1 MYEFSSEMIQKLIKN
16 RQRLKWVLFTGAS
29 LWIFFILYF
38 MNSNYYNTESH
49 ILSYS
54 IYNVYDNLHEET
66 ESPLKSAL
74 SSSLLEPSTN
84 QQTSDFK
91 NHLLYKSLISSL
103 FQNITKQTKDL
114 NSNIYDNIFSNHK
127 LETVLG
133 TLSFKERCDLYFK
146 NVFAED
152 VNWHFNPDTR
162 YDMHFDKNTKE
173 FKDFIKVKE
182 LVIQEKF
189 DKMKEKFK
197 EEDYNR
203 ELNKLKK
210 SMFTDFLNEKFEQE
224 IVNRLS
230 TFRIFNKCYITNDET
245 PQINKINQFITNQQ
259 KLVQDIHRDES
270 GNFYK
275 SKIDKLKLTN
285 KEALVDLMVTKS
297 STFENRVYPWI
308 SKEYPVYE
316 RWTGKV
322 YHEPPNYYEILN
334 HDPMQKTPKKIQQSN
349 NAAQPFLKQFK
360 NKFNGRGI
368 VLTIGNQHSDYAVSL
383 IHLLR
388 ALNNKLPIQIVYYD
402 DVNEESKRKI
412 VTAAQEDF
420 RSLPHSFEKV
430 AHLFGDKYIN
440 SQGKGLRPQEVWFV
454 NAYNSIH
461 KNYRGKFSRFGNKL
475 LASLFNSFS
484 EFMLIDV
491 DTVLM
496 QPPEYF
502 FQLKNYQTTGT
513 YFFKDRSVLQR
524 RTVEDGKFFERMG
537 PSTVDQMMFDIPI
550 MTNYTTT
557 RELFRG
563 LQHYMESGLVMI
575 NKDKHLNSILM
586 ITQINLIG
594 PITGKVWGD
603 KELFWLGFA
612 INGDEE
618 YYFDDNFAAAIGELT
633 PPQDRA
639 RKDGTWHHSKE
650 ICSPHPGHVSGDD
663 NHSLLWINSG
673 FRFCHQADEVN
684 FEKEAKKKTRLK
696 HLHTADQFRTF
707 YYNPLR
713 ITHAVVPPLDQ
724 DLQDRKNAMD
734 EPTSGWLW
742 ESGYCKRYM
751 WCAYSSVGGPQ
762 KRPDEKDDTVDNN
775 ETKDN
780 TLDGILVEYNQDEIA
795 LFNYLGDIW
804 VGTE

>member
-1 MYEFSSEMIQKLIKN
+1 MIRKLIRN
-16 RQRLKWVLFTGAS
+16 RQRSKWVLFTGAS
-29 LWIFFILYF
+29 IWIFFILYF
-38 MNSNYYNTESH
+38 INSNYYNTESH
-49 ILSYS
+49 LSSYS
-54 IYNVYDNLHEET
+54 IYNIYDNLHEEN
-66 ESPLKSAL
+66 ESPSKSIL
-74 SSSLLEPSTN
+74 SPLVDNSAN
-84 QQTSDFK
+84 DQQHISNFK
-91 NHLLYKSLISSL
+91 NHTLYESLIKST
-103 FQNITKQTKDL
+103 FQNTTKRTKDL
-114 NSNIYDNIFSNHK
+114 NSNIYDDIFTNHK

-146 NVFAED
+146 NVFAQD
-152 VNWHFNPDTR
+152 VNWHFNPDTK
-162 YDMHFDKNTKE
+162 YDVNFDKKTKE
-173 FKDFIKVKE
+173 YQEFNKVKE
-182 LVIQEKF
+182 LIIQEKF
-189 DKMKEKFK
+189 DKMKQKLK
-197 EEDYNR
+197 EEDYSK
-203 ELNKLKK
+203 ELEKLQK
-210 SMFTDFLNEKFEQE
+210 SMFTDYMHQKFEQE

-259 KLVQDIHRDES
+259 KLVQNLHRES
-270 GNFYK
+270 ETSDK
-275 SKIDKLKLTN
+275 TKIDKLELTD

-297 STFENRVYPWI
+297 STFEHRVYPWI

-334 HDPMQKTPKKIQQSN
+334 HDPMQKTTKKTQHSN
-349 NAAQPFLKQFK
+349 NAAEPFLKQFK

-368 VLTIGNQHSDYAVSL
+368 VLTIGNQHSDYAANL

-388 ALNNKLPIQIVYYD
+388 ALDNKLPIQIVYYD
-402 DVNEESKRKI
+402 DVNEKSKRKI

-440 SQGKGLRPQEVWFV
+440 SQGKGLQPQEVWFV

-484 EFMLIDV
+484 EFILIDV

-496 QPPEYF
+496 QPPEFF

-513 YFFKDRSVLQR
+513 YFFKDRSVFQKRSL
-524 RTVEDGKFFERMG
+524 EDGKFFERMG
-537 PSTVDQMMFDIPI
+537 PSTVDQIMFDIPI

-618 YYFDDNFAAAIGELT
+618 YYFDNNFAAAIGELT

-650 ICSPHPGHVSGDD
+650 ICTPHPGHISSDD

-673 FRFCHQADEVN
+673 FRFCHQADEVD
-684 FEKEAKKKTRLK
+684 FEKEAEKKTRLK
-696 HLHTADQFRTF
+696 HLQTADQFRTF

-713 ITHAVVPPLDQ
+713 ITHAIVPPLDP

-734 EPTSGWLW
+734 EPTNGWFW
-742 ESGYCKRYM
+742 ESGYCRRYM

-762 KRPDEKDDTVDNN
+762 KRPDEKDDKNDNN
-775 ETKDN
+775 KIKDN
-780 TLDGILVEYNQDEIA
+780 TLEGILVEYNQDEIA
-795 LFNYLGDIW
+795 LFDYLGDIW

>member
-1 MYEFSSEMIQKLIKN
+1 MIRKLIRN

-29 LWIFFILYF
+29 IWIFFILYF
-38 MNSNYYNTESH
+38 INSNYYNTESH
-49 ILSYS
+49 LLSYS
-54 IYNVYDNLHEET
+54 IYNIYDNLHEEN
-66 ESPLKSAL
+66 ESPLKSIL
-74 SSSLLEPSTN
+74 SPLVDNSAN
-84 QQTSDFK
+84 DQQHISNFK
-91 NHLLYKSLISSL
+91 NHTLYESLIKST
-103 FQNITKQTKDL
+103 FQNTTKRTKDL
-114 NSNIYDNIFSNHK
+114 NSNIYDDIFTNHK

-146 NVFAED
+146 NVFAQD
-152 VNWHFNPDTR
+152 VNWHFNPDTK
-162 YDMHFDKNTKE
+162 YDVNFDKKTKE
-173 FKDFIKVKE
+173 YQEFNKVKE
-182 LVIQEKF
+182 LIIQEKF
-189 DKMKEKFK
+189 DKMKQKLK
-197 EEDYNR
+197 EEDYSE
-203 ELNKLKK
+203 ELEKLQK
-210 SMFTDFLNEKFEQE
+210 SMFTDYMHQKFEQE

-259 KLVQDIHRDES
+259 KLVQNLHRES
-270 GNFYK
+270 ETSDK
-275 SKIDKLKLTN
+275 TKIDKLELTD

-297 STFENRVYPWI
+297 STFEHRVYPWI

-334 HDPMQKTPKKIQQSN
+334 HDPMQKTTKKTQHSN
-349 NAAQPFLKQFK
+349 NAAEPFLKQFK

-368 VLTIGNQHSDYAVSL
+368 VLTIGNQHSDYAANL

-388 ALNNKLPIQIVYYD
+388 ALDNKLPIQIVYYD
-402 DVNEESKRKI
+402 DVNEKSKRKI

-440 SQGKGLRPQEVWFV
+440 SQGKGLQPQEVWFV

-484 EFMLIDV
+484 EFILIDV

-496 QPPEYF
+496 QPPEFF

-513 YFFKDRSVLQR
+513 YFFKDRSVFQKRSL
-524 RTVEDGKFFERMG
+524 EDGKFFERMG
-537 PSTVDQMMFDIPI
+537 PSTVDQIMFDIPI

-618 YYFDDNFAAAIGELT
+618 YYFDNNFAAAIGELT

-650 ICSPHPGHVSGDD
+650 ICTPHPGHISSDD

-673 FRFCHQADEVN
+673 FRFCHQADEVD
-684 FEKEAKKKTRLK
+684 FEKEAEKKTRLK
-696 HLHTADQFRTF
+696 HLQTADQFRTF

-713 ITHAVVPPLDQ
+713 ITHAIVPPLDP

-734 EPTSGWLW
+734 EPTNGWFW
-742 ESGYCKRYM
+742 ESGYCRRYM

-762 KRPDEKDDTVDNN
+762 KRPDEKDDKNDNN
-775 ETKDN
+775 KIKDN
-780 TLDGILVEYNQDEIA
+780 TLEGILVEYNQDEIA
-795 LFNYLGDIW
+795 LFDYLGDIW

>member
-1 MYEFSSEMIQKLIKN
+1 MIRKLIRN

-29 LWIFFILYF
+29 IWIFFILYF
-38 MNSNYYNTESH
+38 INSNYYNTESH
-49 ILSYS
+49 LLSYS
-54 IYNVYDNLHEET
+54 IYNIYDNLHEEN
-66 ESPLKSAL
+66 ESPLKSIL
-74 SSSLLEPSTN
+74 SPLVDNSAN
-84 QQTSDFK
+84 DQQHISNFK
-91 NHLLYKSLISSL
+91 NHTLYESLIKST
-103 FQNITKQTKDL
+103 FQNTTKRTKDL
-114 NSNIYDNIFSNHK
+114 NSNIYDDIFTNHK

-146 NVFAED
+146 NVFAQD
-152 VNWHFNPDTR
+152 VNWHFNPDTK
-162 YDMHFDKNTKE
+162 YDVNFDKKTKE
-173 FKDFIKVKE
+173 YQEFNKVKE
-182 LVIQEKF
+182 LIIQEKF
-189 DKMKEKFK
+189 DKMKQKLK
-197 EEDYNR
+197 EEDYSK
-203 ELNKLKK
+203 ELEKLQK
-210 SMFTDFLNEKFEQE
+210 SMFTDYMHQKFEQE

-259 KLVQDIHRDES
+259 KLVQNLHRES
-270 GNFYK
+270 ETSDK
-275 SKIDKLKLTN
+275 TKIDKLELTD

-297 STFENRVYPWI
+297 STFEHRVYPWI

-334 HDPMQKTPKKIQQSN
+334 HDPMQKTTKKTQHSN
-349 NAAQPFLKQFK
+349 NAAEPFLKQFK

-368 VLTIGNQHSDYAVSL
+368 VLTIGNQHSDYAANL

-388 ALNNKLPIQIVYYD
+388 ALDNKLPIQIVYYD
-402 DVNEESKRKI
+402 DVNEKSKRKI

-440 SQGKGLRPQEVWFV
+440 SQGKGLQPQEVWFV

-484 EFMLIDV
+484 EFILIDV

-496 QPPEYF
+496 QPPEFF

-513 YFFKDRSVLQR
+513 YFFKDRSVFQKRSL
-524 RTVEDGKFFERMG
+524 EDGKFFERMG
-537 PSTVDQMMFDIPI
+537 PSTVDQIMFDIPI

-618 YYFDDNFAAAIGELT
+618 YYFDNNFAAAIGELT

-650 ICSPHPGHVSGDD
+650 ICTPHPGHISSDD

-673 FRFCHQADEVN
+673 FRFCHQADEVD
-684 FEKEAKKKTRLK
+684 FEKEAEKKTRLK
-696 HLHTADQFRTF
+696 HLQTADQFRTF

-713 ITHAVVPPLDQ
+713 ITHAIVPPLDP

-734 EPTSGWLW
+734 EPTNGWFW
-742 ESGYCKRYM
+742 ESGYCRRYM

-762 KRPDEKDDTVDNN
+762 KRPDEKDDKNDNN
-775 ETKDN
+775 KIKDN
-780 TLDGILVEYNQDEIA
+780 TLEGILVEYNQDEIA
-795 LFNYLGDIW
+795 LFDYLGDIW